1 MGRGIGRGGLALAL
15 VATAAL
21 GLLQVDLDE
30 ASGKK
35 RKMGKW
41 WGTFV
46 ATDSLIERAR
56 PGSQWE
62 YTLHIKK
69 GSRTYFLDGGTA
81 RLPCFSE
88 DDANPDTEEV
98 ITEWYEFEIP
108 DWSGK
113 VALDK
118 KSREA
123 FVPQASDRAH
133 QPRRTGAIGSTLA
146 RRGKP
151 PGDLL

>member
-1 MGRGIGRGGLALAL
+1 MGRGSAEGLALAL

-108 DWSGK
+108 DWSGRSHSTRSLAK
-113 VALDK
+113 RSFRKPPIELISLDG
-118 KSREA
+118 
-123 FVPQASDRAH
+123 QAPSGRPWH
-133 QPRRTGAIGSTLA
+133 VEV
-146 RRGKP
+146 P

>member
-1 MGRGIGRGGLALAL
+1 MVGDIRRDRFSDRTGATWVAGIH
-15 VATAAL
+15 
-21 GLLQVDLDE
+21 LL
-30 ASGKK
+30 S
-35 RKMGKW
+35 R
-41 WGTFV
+41 
-46 ATDSLIERAR
+46 
-56 PGSQWE
+56 
-62 YTLHIKK
+62 K

-123 FVPQASDRAH
+123 FVR
-133 QPRRTGAIGSTLA
+133 
-146 RRGKP
+146 KP
-151 PGDLL
+151 PIELISLDGQAPSGRPWHVEVSLREIFYVLFKRTWAVTFPMALGCEGGFQADLGQGDADGDEAHG